1 VGSLFEDAID
11 VPRWLEHDRALPHAD
26 RLQRDRALSA
36 EITTRDPIARVR
48 EWWQRVANAEDGEH
62 GKRFARIRALIGIAL
77 CVAGAVVGATLTG
90 AVLHYD
96 GTEPVNV
103 LRVLG
108 VLIVPQLVLLLA
120 TIVFASGALPS
131 LAKYQVGGIGAAI
144 ARRLLGDGEP
154 SASRVS
160 AGGELLGWHVARST
174 TARFARWQV
183 IVWSQLAAVAF
194 NVAIVATAF
203 ALITVTDL
211 AFGWSTTLSVHREEA
226 RELVQTIALPWH
238 AWLPAAVPDDALIDA
253 SRFFRMDSIAAHSPE
268 ALTGW
273 WRFVLA
279 ALVAYGLLPRV
290 LMLIVALSRQRA
302 ATRALLLDDAR
313 VTALLDRMATPIVAL
328 EGDGTE
334 HVPVPEAS
342 QRAPSHHGA
351 AGRARAVVWAGTIEI
366 AAAAQV
372 VQRALGIGITDTV
385 EAGGNRTLDQDRAA
399 TRALRDA
406 ETVVV
411 LVRSFEPPLHDL
423 TDFLREA
430 RNVVGAK
437 ASVVVLPVPDEGHAV
452 TSVERETWTRAVAR
466 LDDPSTYVEV
476 GS

>member
-1 VGSLFEDAID
+1 MSSLFEDAID

-26 RLQRDRALSA
+26 RLSRDRALSA
-36 EITTRDPIARVR
+36 EIAARDPIGRVR
-48 EWWQRVANAEDGEH
+48 AWWQRVSHVEDGEH
-62 GKRFARIRALIGIAL
+62 GRRFAWIRVLITIAL

-90 AVLHYD
+90 AVMHYD

-108 VLIVPQLVLLLA
+108 VLIVPQLALLLA
-120 TIVFASGALPS
+120 TIVFVSGAMPS
-131 LAKYQVGGIGAAI
+131 LARFQVGGFGAAI
-144 ARRLLGDGEP
+144 ARRLLGD
-154 SASRVS
+154 STD
-160 AGGELLGWHVARST
+160 LLGWHGARSA

-183 IVWSQLAAVAF
+183 IVWSQFAAVAF

-226 RELVQTIALPWH
+226 RELVQTIALPWR
-238 AWLPAAVPDDALIDA
+238 AWLPAAVPDDTLIDA

-279 ALVAYGLLPRV
+279 ALVVYGLVPRV
-290 LMLIVALSRQRA
+290 LMLVIALSRQRA

-313 VTALLDRMATPIVAL
+313 VTALLDRMATPLVAL
-328 EGDGTE
+328 KGDGTE
-334 HVPVPEAS
+334 HEPIPDLS
-342 QRAPSHHGA
+342 QRP
-351 AGRARAVVWAGTIEI
+351 AGYHDTVGRGHAVVWADAVEVASVGAI
-366 AAAAQV
+366 
-372 VQRALGIGITDTV
+372 VQRALRIGSTDTV

-399 TRALRDA
+399 LAELRDA
-406 ETVVV
+406 ESVVV
-411 LVRSFEPPLHDL
+411 VVRSFEPPLHDL
-423 TDFLREA
+423 ADFLREV
-430 RNVVGAK
+430 RKVVA
-437 ASVVVLPVPDEGHAV
+437 ANTSVVVLPVPAAGEAV

-466 LDDPSTYVEV
+466 LNDPATYVEV